1 MMPLKPMEEME
12 DLDATGL
19 VTFRPQPTSSGD
31 DMPVRP
37 PTLRPDPGV
46 PQSVEEM
53 EDLAATGLV
62 TFVPPVPVRPIVT
75 YGTGDPVSTSA
86 QTTNGQDGQS
96 RKGSNKKDQS
106 SGQLAVSQTMEEF
119 PDLAATGLVT
129 LRQID
134 DTEGDQETYQRI
146 APALLIP
153 ENAIDMEFF
162 LAARHN
168 PLLLEM
174 MILTQQEGIPP
185 ALQGN
190 VTDILK
196 LSSEYEPDGEDVAE
210 ATEFLEYWIEKQL
223 GRSISEIDLARE
235 AAVIAFDSNGAE
247 ESFKK
252 YRAAVE
258 KQYGVTFTVESKD
271 EWKLADIVM
280 AHAALEMAA
289 SVFGDRLR
297 DISGIDI
304 DDATAFRWIFGPLT
318 INHSTEVRMEA
329 HAEVFGSLIEVYWKR
344 KEGDDRNYNLY
355 PYVLLHELGHRL
367 NTVAGFGEVWGAL
380 SINRHPDYPES
391 RAGMG
396 KSAHRPLHMVIG
408 VDKSHGMYGAA
419 DLEATHVEM
428 LQYGEQSDHNE
439 VTADGILNWLVHQ
452 ITRGASGLENTAEGQ
467 KWLDFMDKYMD
478 AWIRHA
484 VTFGIM
490 SSGSPIDLTDDERD
504 MMPFPLPVSRG
515 VLESAAFVR
524 SGPSRAYG
532 NVSGGSPLPRG
543 HDVIVLGRNAKS
555 EDSVYPEWV
564 AVFYRG
570 DINWIFT
577 HDVQGGVGLPP
588 DVFWDDLPVLDNR
601 RKLAYDFSIAA
612 QDDASWFPI
621 MVEAAY
627 GR

>member
-1 MMPLKPMEEME
+1 MSFTGFSSDQEGSIIYDGEKFIVTVPVGHEQLEHFNPDGNIPVVYTHPSHAQNQQTSVTSQPGRDSTSKSQGDTGGGESADKEKSEETASSE
-12 DLDATGL
+12 SSVSGFPQDIEWEPDISALGL
-19 VTFRPQPTSSGD
+19 VTVKQIESNQNEAPPRVRAVLDKPQNAI
-31 DMPVRP
+31 
-37 PTLRPDPGV
+37 
-46 PQSVEEM
+46 EM
-53 EDLAATGLV
+53 E
-62 TFVPPVPVRPIVT
+62 F
-75 YGTGDPVSTSA
+75 Y
-86 QTTNGQDGQS
+86 
-96 RKGSNKKDQS
+96 
-106 SGQLAVSQTMEEF
+106 
-119 PDLAATGLVT
+119 
-129 LRQID
+129 
-134 DTEGDQETYQRI
+134 
-146 APALLIP
+146 
-153 ENAIDMEFF
+153 

-297 DISGIDI
+297 DISGFDI
-304 DDATAFRWIFGPLT
+304 DDAMAFQLIFGPLN
-318 INHSTEVRMEA
+318 IYLSQDVSDQGAFAKVEGSRIK
-329 HAEVFGSLIEVYWKR
+329 VFRYED
-344 KEGDDRNYNLY
+344 EGRNYNIY
-355 PYVLLHELGHRL
+355 PFLLLHELGHRL

-380 SINRHPDYPES
+380 SINRHPDHPES

-439 VTADGILNWLVHQ
+439 ITADSVLNWLVHQ
-452 ITRGASGLENTAEGQ
+452 ITGGVSGFDETAEGQ